1 MSVTRS
7 AMNKEPV
14 ERSTSQMQ
22 PFVWEGTDKRG
33 VKMKGEQDA
42 RNANLLRAE
51 LRKADGRRWRFE
63 PARAALL
70 SPAMRRR
77 VAVADWRPRGRA
89 EARRWLIRG

>member
-1 MSVTRS
+1 MWQSGFWADGFWQSGFWDGGLV
-7 AMNKEPV
+7 
-14 ERSTSQMQ
+14 
-22 PFVWEGTDKRG
+22 
-33 VKMKGEQDA
+33 
-42 RNANLLRAE
+42 LRAE

-63 PARAALL
+63 LVRAALL

>member
-1 MSVTRS
+1 MWQSGFWADGFWQSGFWDGGLV
-7 AMNKEPV
+7 
-14 ERSTSQMQ
+14 
-22 PFVWEGTDKRG
+22 
-33 VKMKGEQDA
+33 
-42 RNANLLRAE
+42 LRAE

>member
-1 MSVTRS
+1 MWQSGFWADGFWQSGFWDGGMV
-7 AMNKEPV
+7 
-14 ERSTSQMQ
+14 
-22 PFVWEGTDKRG
+22 
-33 VKMKGEQDA
+33 
-42 RNANLLRAE
+42 LRAE

-63 PARAALL
+63 LVRAALL